1 MDRPHVMMAAIG
13 RSAVDRRTGQARDA
27 VGVPRIHM
35 DSSVG
40 DAARLLARSG
50 VGALLVVD
58 GHEPEA
64 SVVGLLTERDIFR
77 ALSARGPDVYGHCVW
92 LITEHD
98 FPAIDVTASPRD
110 RLQAFCD
117 RKVDHIA
124 LMDGFRVSSVLS
136 IWDCACADLSA

>member
-1 MDRPHVMMAAIG
+1 MDRE
-13 RSAVDRRTGQARDA
+13 TGQARDA
-27 VGVPRIHM
+27 AGVPRIHM
-35 DSSVG
+35 DGSVG

-50 VGALLVVD
+50 TGVLLVVD
-58 GHEPEA
+58 GHGPEA
-64 SVVGLLTERDIFR
+64 TVVGLLTERDIFR

-110 RLQAFCD
+110 RLKAFCD

-124 LMDGFRVSSVLS
+124 LMDGFRVSGVLS
-136 IWDCACADLSA
+136 IWDCAGAGLRA